1 MNPLGPIV
9 LAIAVIGWPV
19 QDREALLQR
28 AQEAVQAGEYA
39 TAIEIYEAALVVAP
53 GDMMARFGRG
63 QANFLAGN
71 IQTALPDLEAARDAS
86 GGSGAVQ
93 YILGQAYLELERFSE
108 ADMAL
113 AAAARE
119 RPGFGPLMMLRAD
132 ICYRLGRME
141 RAESRLREVAR
152 VAPEWDLPLA
162 RLAELSL
169 ARDDVEAAAQWLER
183 SLEVRPMNVDTAL
196 LLASTRARLGR
207 PDEALATLQEA
218 VRTTPGSLFARL
230 ALAERYDRLDRSR
243 ALLAEVDEILQRWP
257 DNPVAHMHRARR
269 QYLAGELGAA
279 LASADRA
286 LLGISGPAPDSDG
299 TADQQGRGDL
309 LPRVLQTRAELL
321 SRLERQAEAVGVA
334 IELVERF
341 PRYPDGHFV
350 LGNLLLASGDSA
362 GRDHLRKFKQLS
374 DARLHRTAGDTYL
387 AGGDLER
394 AGSEYEG
401 ALEANADDV
410 GALLGLATVR
420 RRSAA
425 PDQALELLERARL
438 LNPPP
443 VSWYRERILALDGAR
458 RRQQALQEW
467 ETAAAVLGA
476 GFAPEVWSVVH
487 AGVAGCES

>member
-1 MNPLGPIV
+1 MNHLGPLV
-9 LAIAVIGWPV
+9 LAIAFVGWPA

-28 AQEAVQAGEYA
+28 AQEAVQAGDYT

-63 QANFLAGN
+63 QAHFLAGD
-71 IQTALPDLEAARDAS
+71 IEDALPDLEAARDAS
-86 GGSGAVQ
+86 GGGAVQ

-119 RPGFGPLMMLRAD
+119 RPGFGPLMMMRAD

-141 RAESRLREVAR
+141 RAENRLREVAR
-152 VAPEWDLPLA
+152 VAPEWDVPLA

-169 ARDDVEAAAQWLER
+169 ARDDVEAAARWLER
-183 SLEVRPMNVDTAL
+183 ALTVQPKNVDTAL
-196 LLASTRARLGR
+196 LLASTRVRLGR
-207 PDEALATLQEA
+207 PDEALATLEEA
-218 VRTTPGSLFARL
+218 VRTTPDSLFARL
-230 ALAERYDRLDRSR
+230 ALAERYDRLDRTA
-243 ALLAEVDEILQRWP
+243 ALLGQVDQILQRWP
-257 DNPVAHMHRARR
+257 DDPIAHMHRARR
-269 QYLAGELGAA
+269 QFLAGELGTA

-286 LLGISGPAPDSDG
+286 LVGASGPAPDSDS
-299 TADQQGRGDL
+299 TAARPGRGDL
-309 LPRVLQTRAELL
+309 LPRVMKTRAELL
-321 SRLERQAEAVGVA
+321 SRLERRAEAVDVA
-334 IELVERF
+334 TELVGRF

-350 LGNLLLASGDSA
+350 LGNLLLAGGDPA

-374 DARLHRTAGDTYL
+374 DARLRRTAGDTYL
-387 AGGDLER
+387 AGGDLQR

-401 ALEANADDV
+401 ALEADADDV

-420 RRSAA
+420 RRTAA
-425 PDQALELLERARL
+425 PDQALELLEHARR

-458 RRQQALQEW
+458 RRQQALREW
-467 ETAAAVLGA
+467 ETASAVLGT
-476 GFAPEVWSVVH
+476 GFAPEVWGVVH